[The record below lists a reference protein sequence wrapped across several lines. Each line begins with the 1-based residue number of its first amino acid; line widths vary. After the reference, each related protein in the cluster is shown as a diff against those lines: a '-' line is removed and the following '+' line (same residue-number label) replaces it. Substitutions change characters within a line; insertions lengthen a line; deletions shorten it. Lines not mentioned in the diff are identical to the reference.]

1 MHGVL
6 LAAVIHPSNTP
17 GGYQLT
23 YLFPL
28 LVFIISAAALFLRF
42 RTPHKVPGHVALT
55 SARWAKATA
64 VQAKQEPRASQEPQA
79 TAEPSAEDGE

>member
-28 LVFIISAAALFLRF
+28 LVFIISATALFLRL
-42 RTPHKVPGHVALT
+42 RTPHKVPGHVALS

-64 VQAKQEPRASQEPQA
+64 VQGKQTQASQEPQA
-79 TAEPSAEDGE
+79 KAEPSVEDGE